1 MGGSHHT
8 RNKRPPVRAPLLQ
21 LTEAGLYCPRGDFY
35 IDPLKTVPRAVITHG
50 HSDHARPGMGAYLC
64 HHDSIPVLQHRFRGR
79 GLFDGLSYGER
90 RVVNGVTLSL
100 HPAGHI
106 IGSAQIRIE
115 VDDDVW
121 VVSGDYKRQPDPLAP
136 LFEPLRC
143 NVFITESTFG
153 LPIFQ
158 WPSVEEIMKKM
169 HAWWQGN
176 IERNVVSMIQAY
188 PLGKAQRLLFLLDQS
203 IGPVFLHASVAD
215 MYMALRASGINLPDA
230 EILTPATTPEQLR
243 SAMVITPGIANSL
256 NIGPSEIAMASG
268 WMAVRSMRQR
278 SSSGIGFVMSDHID
292 WPDLH
297 RTIEE
302 TEAET
307 VYVTHGYEDDVVR
320 YLHEQGRDARPLAH
334 LSVARR

>member
-1 MGGSHHT
+1 
-8 RNKRPPVRAPLLQ
+8 VRAPLLQ

-79 GLFDGLSYGER
+79 GIFDGLAYNER
-90 RVVNGVTLSL
+90 RVVNGVTISL

-115 VDDDVW
+115 ADDEVW
-121 VVSGDYKRQPDPLAP
+121 VVSGDYKRQLDPLAP
-136 LFEPLRC
+136 AFEPLRC

-153 LPIFQ
+153 LPIFH
-158 WPSVEEIMKKM
+158 WPHVDEVMHQV

-176 IERNVVSMIQAY
+176 IQRDVISMVQAY
-188 PLGKAQRLLFLLDQS
+188 PLGKAQRLLFLLDRS
-203 IGPVFLHASVAD
+203 IGPIYLHASVAE
-215 MYMALRASGINLPDA
+215 MYVALRSSGINLPDA
-230 EILTPATTPEQLR
+230 EILTASTTREQLR
-243 SAMVITPGIANSL
+243 TALVITPGMSDAFNL
-256 NIGPSEIAMASG
+256 GATEIAMASG

-278 SSSGIGFVMSDHID
+278 SSSGLGFVLSDHVD

-297 RTIEE
+297 RTIDE
-302 TEAET
+302 TQAET

-320 YLHEQGRDARPLAH
+320 YLHEQGNDAHPLAH
-334 LSVARR
+334 LSIARRY